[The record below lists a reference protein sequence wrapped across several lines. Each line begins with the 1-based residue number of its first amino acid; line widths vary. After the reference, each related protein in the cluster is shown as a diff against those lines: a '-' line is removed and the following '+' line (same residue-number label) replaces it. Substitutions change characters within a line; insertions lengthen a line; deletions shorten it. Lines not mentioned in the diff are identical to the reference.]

1 MMLRNTCGSG
11 PTGKHR
17 QFFYRH
23 ETLRFS
29 VAFVRRSP
37 RSGCCTAN
45 MAIDNKTL
53 QNACL
58 PLINCHLLAAELHT
72 GTVAPLTQRRTV
84 KGIPPETDSMRQNMK
99 RPTYGWYSKTGA
111 LRCTELHTTWTTAHS
126 KNLEVSVTRQK
137 RGWEGGKRFVM
148 LRLTH
153 GYGPTDIND
162 SSPSYMKRCD
172 SALHEYVGL

>member
-1 MMLRNTCGSG
+1 MQLTPKLVGNTLSDV
-11 PTGKHR
+11 H
-17 QFFYRH
+17 
-23 ETLRFS
+23 
-29 VAFVRRSP
+29 
-37 RSGCCTAN
+37 CTA
-45 MAIDNKTL
+45 L
-53 QNACL
+53 RS
-58 PLINCHLLAAELHT
+58 
-72 GTVAPLTQRRTV
+72 PLTQRRTV
-84 KGIPPETDSMRQNMK
+84 KGIPPETDSMRQKMK

-153 GYGPTDIND
+153 GYGPTGIND

-172 SALHEYVGL
+172 SSLHLLCQGHKPKCFQAKTFQNID